1 MEKMENRWT
10 CNQCGEQ
17 LIDVDSDNYLLCCKN
32 PKCPNYALMQVPQE
46 EMPE

>member
-1 MEKMENRWT
+1 MENKWS

-17 LIDVDSDNYLLCCKN
+17 MIDVNAENYLLCCNN

-46 EMPE
+46 EMPNGTE